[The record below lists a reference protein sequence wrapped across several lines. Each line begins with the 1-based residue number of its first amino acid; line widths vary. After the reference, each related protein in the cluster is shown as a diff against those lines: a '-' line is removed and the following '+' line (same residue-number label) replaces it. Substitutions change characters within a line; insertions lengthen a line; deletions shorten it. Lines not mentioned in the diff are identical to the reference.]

1 MNTAFARKV
10 VKDNSLRLTVKG
22 RTNGIIKVW
31 GDVDDLDTLS
41 ELLRGMGYRLQFSQF
56 PTPHYTIEKGE

>member
-1 MNTAFARKV
+1 MNTATARKI

-31 GDVDDLDTLS
+31 GDVDDLDTLN
-41 ELLRGMGYRLQFSQF
+41 ELLLGMGHRLNFSNF
-56 PTPHYTIEKGE
+56 PTPHYTIERKK